1 MARQSSRFFVCILTL
16 WSCVGEEM
24 EQQDRLNKLAQLLE
38 DEGNNLKSMAAAL
51 HKESAAVEDAFS
63 RQEEAAAMR
72 AAASGASMLNV
83 AGEALGSSVR
93 GLRGSEP
100 PAKRESVRLEA
111 LDSLDAQSFSDP
123 NLQLDQTH
131 ATRRVGRQS
140 TQVGTLSAE
149 EKRLQDLLGLR

>member
-93 GLRGSEP
+93 VSLACLDGLLG
-100 PAKRESVRLEA
+100 
-111 LDSLDAQSFSDP
+111 AQSCEQELVTSD
-123 NLQLDQTH
+123 
-131 ATRRVGRQS
+131 
-140 TQVGTLSAE
+140 
-149 EKRLQDLLGLR
+149 